1 MKNLLD
7 FKPLQFALQ
16 LKSVAETVCPAALT
30 ADSVLP
36 VMLNS
41 EIEQCAFFTSSS
53 KKNKE
58 IEEMA
63 NKYNKKYETN
73 VHIVRSIIFF
83 DGRM

>member
-1 MKNLLD
+1 MIVYINPKLRLGNLENVFNGL
-7 FKPLQFALQ
+7 F
-16 LKSVAETVCPAALT
+16 
-30 ADSVLP
+30 SVLP
-36 VMLNS
+36 VMLNP

-63 NKYNKKYETN
+63 NKYNKKCETN